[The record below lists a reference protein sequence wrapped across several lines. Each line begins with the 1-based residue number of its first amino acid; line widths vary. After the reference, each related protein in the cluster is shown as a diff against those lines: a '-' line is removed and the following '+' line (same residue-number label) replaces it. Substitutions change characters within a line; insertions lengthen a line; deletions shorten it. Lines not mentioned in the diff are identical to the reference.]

1 MAGFYG
7 TDLIGD
13 ESIPANARAGL
24 IIVHG
29 MAEHRGRYVEA
40 VRRLSQHAL
49 ACFTFDLRGHGDSPG
64 DRADIDSFQTF
75 VDDLLTIR
83 ADIARRHPELPL
95 FIWAHSLGTI
105 VAIRCV
111 EQNGAQLR
119 GVITSGCP
127 IAAFQRVPAPLRGV
141 LVALCTPFSS
151 MQVSPGLGAEQLSH
165 SREVQER
172 YVADPRIPGKVTVRL
187 LIELE
192 SACRAALDDAGS
204 IVVPW
209 LAMHGDADD
218 IAPPQGSK
226 QLVDA
231 LGSTDKTL
239 EMFAGMR
246 HEVHNEIEPAPTEF
260 YARMVHWIEA
270 HASPGGGVTHS

>member
-7 TDLIGD
+7 TDLVGD
-13 ESIPANARAGL
+13 ESLPANARAGL
-24 IIVHG
+24 LIVHG
-29 MAEHRGRYVEA
+29 MAEHRGRYVDA
-40 VRRLSQHAL
+40 VRRLTRQGL

-64 DRADIDSFQTF
+64 DRADIDSFQIF
-75 VDDLLTIR
+75 VNDLLAIR
-83 ADIARRHPELPL
+83 AGIARGHSRLPL

-111 EQNGAQLR
+111 EQDGERLG

-141 LVALCTPFSS
+141 LKALCTPFSGL
-151 MQVSPGLGAEQLSH
+151 QVDPGLGAEQLSH
-165 SREVQER
+165 SREVQQS
-172 YVADPRIPGKVTVRL
+172 YVADPRVPGKVTVRL

-192 SACRAALDDAGS
+192 GACRAALDDAGS
-204 IVVPW
+204 ITVPW
-209 LAMHGDADD
+209 LAMHGGADQ

-231 LGSTDKTL
+231 LGSSDKTL
-239 EMFAGMR
+239 ELFAGMR
-246 HEVHNEIEPAPTEF
+246 HEVHNELEPTPTDF
-260 YARMVHWIEA
+260 YARMVHWIDA
-270 HASPGGGVTHS
+270 HASPG